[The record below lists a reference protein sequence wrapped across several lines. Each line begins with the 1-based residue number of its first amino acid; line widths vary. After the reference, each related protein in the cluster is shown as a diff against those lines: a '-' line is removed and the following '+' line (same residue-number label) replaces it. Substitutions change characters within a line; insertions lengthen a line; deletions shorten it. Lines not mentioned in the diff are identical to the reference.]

1 MMRILLASSS
11 PTFEHRVRN
20 AYQGTLNG
28 DMRRAA
34 ESQLEGGAHLELAG
48 RVPDS
53 TAVLAI
59 GPDIPVEIALELAA
73 SFDRERPEVSVV
85 MVAPVEPDLF
95 QQAMRSGVRDVI
107 APEAS
112 DGELRNAL
120 DRALEGSDRRRGA
133 PVTPVEP
140 KGPMGKIITVVS
152 PKGGSG
158 KTAIASNL
166 AVSLAKA
173 QPGEVVLVDLD
184 MQFGDI
190 KWALGLQPEK
200 SIHDAASM
208 AGSLDLTTLKLF
220 LTPRRD
226 GLFVLCAPGSPAE
239 GEEVS
244 AELAAEAI
252 RLLATEFPLVV
263 VDTAAGL
270 TEHTLAAIDQSTD
283 VVMACDLSRSSLHS
297 TRKVVEA
304 LDALHITE
312 PVRKLVLNRAGS
324 KVGVEEQE
332 VISTIGM
339 KVDIGIPS
347 SRAVP
352 VSMNEG
358 SPIVESNA
366 KSDVARKMVELAG
379 QFTDV
384 TAPAPPTGLLGRFTG

>member
-1 MMRILLASSS
+1 MIRILLASSS
-11 PTFEHRVRN
+11 ATFEHRVRN
-20 AYQGTLNG
+20 AYEGSLNG
-28 DMRRAA
+28 DMRRAT
-34 ESQLEGGAHLELAG
+34 EDQLENGAHLEFAK

-59 GPDIPVEIALELAA
+59 GPDVPVKIALEMAA
-73 SFDRERPEVSVV
+73 SFDQHRPEVSVV

-107 APEAS
+107 APEATDS
-112 DGELRNAL
+112 ELRDAI

-133 PVTPVEP
+133 PVAPPEP
-140 KGPMGKIITVVS
+140 EGPIGKIITVVS

-158 KTAIASNL
+158 KTTIATNL

-173 QPGEVVLVDLD
+173 QPGKVVLVDLD
-184 MQFGDI
+184 LQFGDI
-190 KWALGLQPEK
+190 TFTLGLQPEK
-200 SIHDAASM
+200 SIHDATSM
-208 AGSLDLTTLKLF
+208 AGTLDLTTLKLF

-263 VDTAAGL
+263 IDTSAGL

-283 VVMACDLSRSSLHS
+283 VVMACDLSRTSVLS
-297 TRKVVEA
+297 TRKVIDA
-304 LDALHITE
+304 LDALQITE
-312 PVRKLVLNRAGS
+312 PNRKLVLNRAGS
-324 KVGVEEQE
+324 RVGVEEQE
-332 VISTIGM
+332 VVSTIGM
-339 KVDIGIPS
+339 RVDIGIPS

-358 SPIVESNA
+358 VPIVESNA
-366 KSDVARKMVELAG
+366 KSDVARKIMELAS
-379 QFTDV
+379 QFADV
-384 TAPAPPTGLLGRFTG
+384 TAAAPTGLLGRLAG